1 MNFYSQLKT
10 PYITEKTNLI
20 KDAEN
25 KFCFKV
31 DKNSN
36 KVEVKKAIEKIF
48 SVKVEK
54 VGILNMQGKKKRLGK
69 NEGKKS
75 KIHLTLGKNKQVQNS
90 KQNVI
95 QIKLYLSP

>member
-75 KIHLTLGKNKQVQNS
+75 SWKKAIITIKKGEKISIFEGA
-90 KQNVI
+90 
-95 QIKLYLSP
+95 

>member
-1 MNFYSQLKT
+1 MSFYSQLKT

-20 KDAEN
+20 KDTEN

-75 KIHLTLGKNKQVQNS
+75 SWKKAIITIKKGEKISIFEGA
-90 KQNVI
+90 
-95 QIKLYLSP
+95 

>member
-1 MNFYSQLKT
+1 MSFYSQLKT

-20 KDAEN
+20 KDTEN

-69 NEGKKS
+69 SEGKKAS
-75 KIHLTLGKNKQVQNS
+75 WKKAIIT
-90 KQNVI
+90 
-95 QIKLYLSP
+95 IKKGEKLSIFEGA